1 MQQELICRQMLSEI
15 YEFRLVDDWLAS
27 SGQPTEAQFVKI
39 RDAGFEVIVNLALP
53 TSDNA
58 IQSEGSI
65 VTGLG
70 MTYIHIPVD
79 FTTPRTDDFEAFCGV
94 MDAFPGKKVFVHCAA
109 NKRVSAFLYLR
120 RVLKQRADPAAARL
134 DLESVWQPDPV
145 WTRFMADQLK
155 RPQSA

>member
-1 MQQELICRQMLSEI
+1 MRQELICGQMLSEI
-15 YEFRLVDDWLAS
+15 YEFRPVDDWLAT
-27 SGQPTEAQFVKI
+27 SGQPTEAQFAKI
-39 RDAGFEVIVNLALP
+39 RDAGYEVIVNLALP
-53 TSDNA
+53 ISDNA

-79 FTTPRTDDFEAFCGV
+79 FTAPRADDFEAFCRV

-120 RVLKQRADPAAARL
+120 RVIKQRADPAAARL
-134 DLESVWQPDPV
+134 DLESVWQPDQV
-145 WTRFMADQLK
+145 WTRFITDQLQ